1 MKIAIIGSGTVG
13 VMSTCHFLYY
23 LSESSVDCIY
33 DPNTKILGIGESTNF
48 QLPELFYKSANYN
61 CFFDNKELDLT
72 FKHGV
77 LYKHWRK
84 KDFFSP
90 ITPPSYAFHFN
101 NFKLKEVIFNRLKN
115 IYKNRFKEKHGKVK
129 ILSNTS
135 LNVKLLI
142 NNKIKTY
149 DYVVDCR
156 GYPED
161 YSEYVESDFLPLN
174 HALIYTIKKP
184 GDWKFTYHQA
194 TKNGWM
200 FGIPL
205 QTRQGW
211 GYLFNDKITSV
222 EEAKKD
228 IADIF
233 KIKNLNKTM
242 FNEFKF
248 KPYHAKKF
256 LENRVLKNGN
266 KAIFYEPLEA
276 LSGVFYDN
284 INRALIDVISKRRT
298 EDQVNIDLLNMAKRY
313 ENFICFVYQGGSNF
327 NSTFWKET
335 TFKTKK
341 HLTNNKIWEQTIDCI
356 KNKQNFEFSLGN
368 SFETFPF
375 CIKLYKQLSRNLNYN
390 FFN

>member
-1 MKIAIIGSGTVG
+1 M
-13 VMSTCHFLYY
+13 
-23 LSESSVDCIY
+23 
-33 DPNTKILGIGESTNF
+33 
-48 QLPELFYKSANYN
+48 
-61 CFFDNKELDLT
+61 
-72 FKHGV
+72 
-77 LYKHWRK
+77 
-84 KDFFSP
+84 
-90 ITPPSYAFHFN
+90 
-101 NFKLKEVIFNRLKN
+101 
-115 IYKNRFKEKHGKVK
+115 
-129 ILSNTS
+129 
-135 LNVKLLI
+135 
-142 NNKIKTY
+142 
-149 DYVVDCR
+149 
-156 GYPED
+156 
-161 YSEYVESDFLPLN
+161 
-174 HALIYTIKKP
+174 
-184 GDWKFTYHQA
+184 
-194 TKNGWM
+194 
-200 FGIPL
+200 

-211 GYLFNDKITSV
+211 GYLFNDKVTSV

-233 KIKNLNKTM
+233 KIKNLDKTM

-335 TFKTKK
+335 TSKTKK
-341 HLTNNKIWEQTIDCI
+341 HLINNKIWEQTIDCI

-375 CIKLYKQLSRNLNYN
+375 CIKLYKQLSRNLNYK